1 VKPERRRERSFWR
14 IQCAPHVSRFI
25 CLIGLLG
32 WSYTATAADAILDCN
47 TAKARSVERLVC
59 YSPMLSRM
67 DAELKHLYTLATA
80 PKAGAAVSAIRK
92 QQAAWLAQRAACTR
106 SKTPEEC
113 VRDVY
118 LARIAAIRTQSRQAR
133 TADGKGISL
142 GPFAFRCDKLEDV
155 LDITY
160 VNVDPGL
167 AWVTIKDHAYPLVQ
181 QRSGSGARY
190 EGNGT
195 LFWEHQGDARWRST
209 TNTPE
214 VICNRVATG

>member
-1 VKPERRRERSFWR
+1 M
-14 IQCAPHVSRFI
+14 
-25 CLIGLLG
+25 
-32 WSYTATAADAILDCN
+32 
-47 TAKARSVERLVC
+47 C

-80 PKAGAAVSAIRK
+80 PKAGAAVSAIRR
-92 QQAAWLAQRAACTR
+92 QQPAWLTQRAACAK

-118 LARIAAIRTQSRQAR
+118 LARIAAIRAQSPQAR

-142 GPFAFRCDKLEDV
+142 GPFAFHCDKLEDV

-167 AWVTIKDHAYPLVQ
+167 AWVTIKDHSYPPVQ

-209 TNTPE
+209 NNTPE
-214 VICNRVATG
+214 VICNRVAAG